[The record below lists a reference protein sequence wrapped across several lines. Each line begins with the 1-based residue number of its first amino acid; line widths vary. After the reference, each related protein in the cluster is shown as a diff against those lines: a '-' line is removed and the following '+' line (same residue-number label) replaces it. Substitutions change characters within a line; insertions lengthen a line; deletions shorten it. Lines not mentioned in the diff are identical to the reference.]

1 MPRLTASLG
10 HTSSEATEVTVS
22 VTPDSSALVSDFTL
36 SANTALR
43 IAAGATS
50 STGTVTITGVNND
63 VDAANKTVTV
73 KGLAE
78 NDVGV
83 TGPSDVTLTLEDD
96 DTRGVTVSETELG
109 VDEGDSNTYT
119 VVLDSQPA
127 ASVTVTPS
135 RSSGDTDVTVSG
147 ALTFGTGNWN
157 TEQTVTVSAA
167 HDLDADDDDA
177 VIGHAV
183 AGGDYES
190 VTAASLTVTVDDDET
205 DSSGVTL
212 SVSPDSVSEAASAT
226 VITVT
231 ATLNGGTRDSA
242 TPVSVTVGFG
252 HGGLG
257 YGFHRDVTGFTIT
270 IAANNLSRTG
280 SFSLSPVQDD
290 VDEPAETVKVNG
302 ATPVAGISVTGAEVE
317 ITDDDDP
324 PAVTL
329 SLSDTLISEAGGI
342 ATVTASLGH
351 TSSEAT
357 EVTVS
362 VTPDSSAL
370 VSDFTLSVN
379 TALRIAAGATSSTG
393 TVTITGVNND
403 VDAANKT
410 VTVKGLAENDVGVT
424 GPSDVT
430 LTLEDDDTRG
440 VTVLETELGVD
451 EGDSNTYTVVLDS
464 QPAASVT
471 VTPSRSSGDT
481 DVTVSGALT
490 FSTGNWNTVQT
501 VTVSAAHDLDADD
514 DDAVIGHAVAG
525 GDYESVTAASLTVT
539 VDDDE
544 TDSSGV
550 TLSVSPDSVSEAA
563 SATVITVTATLNG
576 GTRDSA
582 TPVSVT
588 VGFGHGGLGYGFH
601 RGDRLH
607 DHHCG
612 EQSVADGELQ
622 PESCPG

>member
-1 MPRLTASLG
+1 MTASLG

-83 TGPSDVTLTLEDD
+83 AGPSDVTLTLEDN

-147 ALTFGTGNWN
+147 ALTFSTGNWN
-157 TEQTVTVSAA
+157 TVQTVTVSAA

-242 TPVSVTVGFG
+242 TPVSVTVGSGTAVSGTDFTA
-252 HGGLG
+252 
-257 YGFHRDVTGFTIT
+257 VTGFTIT

-440 VTVLETELGVD
+440 VTVLETELGLMRGIVIP
-451 EGDSNTYTVVLDS
+451 TRWCWI
-464 QPAASVT
+464 
-471 VTPSRSSGDT
+471 RSLRR
-481 DVTVSGALT
+481 A
-490 FSTGNWNTVQT
+490 
-501 VTVSAAHDLDADD
+501 
-514 DDAVIGHAVAG
+514 
-525 GDYESVTAASLTVT
+525 
-539 VDDDE
+539 
-544 TDSSGV
+544 
-550 TLSVSPDSVSEAA
+550 
-563 SATVITVTATLNG
+563 
-576 GTRDSA
+576 
-582 TPVSVT
+582 
-588 VGFGHGGLGYGFH
+588 
-601 RGDRLH
+601 
-607 DHHCG
+607 
-612 EQSVADGELQ
+612 
-622 PESCPG
+622 